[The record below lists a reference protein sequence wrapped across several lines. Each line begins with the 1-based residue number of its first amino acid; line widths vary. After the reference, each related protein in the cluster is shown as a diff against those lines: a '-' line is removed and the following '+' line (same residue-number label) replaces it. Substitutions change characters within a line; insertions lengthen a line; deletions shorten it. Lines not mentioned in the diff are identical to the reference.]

1 TPATDPADPAV
12 PATVVDVDQALA
24 ATAVTGAERLAGLIA
39 AAMLDTAGRPGKLP
53 QYLYPDVPAD
63 QVRQI
68 WQAALTVG
76 YRAGRYATAPRFHRD
91 TLARLQGELADAGH
105 HAMARTVSR
114 TLASIAAEPEPD
126 HERTPTGGDETRGGH
141 W

>member
-1 TPATDPADPAV
+1 MTTPHAPTDPA
-12 PATVVDVDQALA
+12 DVDQALA
-24 ATAVTGAERLAGLIA
+24 HTAVTAGERIAGLIL

-63 QVRQI
+63 DVQRI
-68 WQAALTVG
+68 FQAGVAVG
-76 YRAGRYATAPRFHRD
+76 YRAGRYDTAPRFHRD

-105 HAMARTVSR
+105 HAMARTVTR
-114 TLASIAAEPEPD
+114 ALDSIADEPERD